1 MRRRGVGVWGT
12 ALGLV
17 GLLSACTSAEQ
28 GTAVAVG
35 PTVGSSL
42 PGSADPSVGGGPGE
56 QPGVD
61 VAAELSEMLPCE
73 ILSDEEITALG
84 FDPESATFDD
94 VGLSYDC
101 RYRFPGGARPVL
113 TIHLNWMRGVDQL
126 NLTNYTVEE
135 ISVGP
140 LRALRVIDKPAAQ
153 HCQISM
159 DLSEQA
165 HVSAVVDYAETLEE
179 ACALAEDTAAAV
191 EPVLP
196 RSPS

>member
-1 MRRRGVGVWGT
+1 MWGT

-17 GLLSACTSAEQ
+17 VLLSACASAEQ

-42 PGSADPSVGGGPGE
+42 PGSADPSVGGSPGE

-84 FDPESATFDD
+84 FDPETARFDD

-101 RYRFPGGARPVL
+101 VYRLAHEARPL
-113 TIHLNWMRGVDQL
+113 MAIHLNWMRSVDQL
-126 NLTNYTVEE
+126 SLTNYTVEE
-135 ISVGP
+135 IGVGP
-140 LRALRVIDKPAAQ
+140 LRALRIIGKTASE
-153 HCQISM
+153 HCQISV

-165 HVSAVVDYAETLEE
+165 HVSVYVHYAGTVEH
-179 ACALAEDTAAAV
+179 ACALAEETAGAV
-191 EPVLP
+191 EPLLP
-196 RSPS
+196 RSSG

>member
-1 MRRRGVGVWGT
+1 M
-12 ALGLV
+12 
-17 GLLSACTSAEQ
+17 GLLSACTSAER
-28 GTAVAVG
+28 GTAVAVE

-42 PGSADPSVGGGPGE
+42 PGSADPSVGGSPGE

-73 ILSDEEITALG
+73 ILSDEEMTALG
-84 FDPESATFDD
+84 FDPETATFDD
-94 VGLSYDC
+94 VGLSHDC
-101 RYRFPGGARPVL
+101 RYRFPGGERPVM

-135 ISVGP
+135 IGVGP
-140 LRALRVIDKPAAQ
+140 LRALRIIDEIPSE
-153 HCQISM
+153 HCQISV

-165 HVSAVVDYAETLEE
+165 HVSFFVHYAGTVER

-191 EPVLP
+191 EPLLP
-196 RSPS
+196 RSSG

>member
-1 MRRRGVGVWGT
+1 M
-12 ALGLV
+12 A
-17 GLLSACTSAEQ
+17 LLSACVSAEQ

-35 PTVGSSL
+35 PTVESSVAE
-42 PGSADPSVGGGPGE
+42 SADPSVGGGPGE
-56 QPGVD
+56 EPGVD

-84 FDPESATFDD
+84 FDPETATFDG

-101 RYRFPGGARPVL
+101 RYRFPGGERPVM

-135 ISVGP
+135 IGVGP
-140 LRALRVIDKPAAQ
+140 LRALRIIDEIPSE
-153 HCQISM
+153 HCQISV

-165 HVSAVVDYAETLEE
+165 HVSVYVHYAGTVEH